1 MEPEAKAPRIMR
13 EVLGMERRWLEGD
26 VSFDALS
33 FDALSFEVVFERD
46 GKGDWDGEGEG
57 EGGVCIEC

>member
-13 EVLGMERRWLEGD
+13 EVLVMERRWLEGD

-33 FDALSFEVVFERD
+33 FEVVFEPD